1 MKKRSVIERW
11 KERENGSKHMK
22 SSPGEWQ
29 QWEQEQ
35 HMNLQHLI
43 EISNER

>member
-1 MKKRSVIERW
+1 MKLKSERSKVNDNLMKKRSVIERW

-29 QWEQEQ
+29 QWEQE
-35 HMNLQHLI
+35 
-43 EISNER
+43 